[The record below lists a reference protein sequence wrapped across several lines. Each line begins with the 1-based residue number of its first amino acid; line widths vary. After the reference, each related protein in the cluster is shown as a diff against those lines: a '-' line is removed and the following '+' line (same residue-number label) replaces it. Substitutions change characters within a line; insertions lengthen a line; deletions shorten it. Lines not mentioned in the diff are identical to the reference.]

1 MFIVGTLFLTMAVRR
16 KLLCL
21 FDVDG
26 TLTLP
31 RQVVTDQME
40 AFLGRA
46 AQQAALAIVGGSDF
60 DKIAEQLRDRSVLD
74 RFEYVFSENGL
85 VARHQGA
92 LIHQQNIAA
101 HLGED
106 TTQRLINFALRYM
119 SELVL
124 PVKRGTFVEF
134 RSGLINFCPVGRSCS
149 QAERDGFAAYDAA
162 HGVRTAFKAALEK
175 EFAGLGLQFVIGGQI
190 SIDAFPEGWDKR
202 YCLQFVE
209 KDFEEIHF
217 FGDKTEPG
225 GNDYEIFLDS
235 RTVGHRVSGPDDTL
249 RQVKQL
255 LDID

>member
-1 MFIVGTLFLTMAVRR
+1 MATSR

-26 TLTLP
+26 TLTP
-31 RQVVTDQME
+31 SRQIISDQME
-40 AFLGRA
+40 SFLGRA
-46 AQQAALAIVGGSDF
+46 GQQATLGIVGGSDI
-60 DKIAEQLRDRSVLD
+60 DKIAEQMGGRSSLLE
-74 RFEYVFSENGL
+74 RFHYVFSENGL
-85 VARHQGA
+85 VAHKQGV

-106 TTQRLINFALRYM
+106 KTQSLINFALRYM

-149 QAERDGFAAYDAA
+149 QAQRDAFAAYDQAQ
-162 HGVRTAFKAALEK
+162 GVRAAFKAALEK
-175 EFAGLGLQFVIGGQI
+175 EFGDLGLRFVIGGQI
-190 SIDAFPEGWDKR
+190 SIDAFPDGWDKR

-209 KDFEEIHF
+209 QDFDEIHF

-225 GNDYEIFLDS
+225 GNDYEIFTDS
-235 RTVGHRVSGPDDTL
+235 RTVGHRVTGPEDTME
-249 RQVKQL
+249 QVKAL
-255 LDID
+255 LGLE

>member
-1 MFIVGTLFLTMAVRR
+1 MAARK

-31 RQVVTDQME
+31 RQLIGEQME
-40 AFLGRA
+40 AFLA
-46 AQQAALAIVGGSDF
+46 KASQHAALGLVGGSDI
-60 DKIAEQLRDRSVLD
+60 DKIAEQMKGHRALE
-74 RFEYVFSENGL
+74 RFDFVFSENGL
-85 VARHQGA
+85 VGREQGV
-92 LIHQQNIAA
+92 LFHQQNIAA

-106 TTQRLINFALRYM
+106 KIQRLINFALRYM

-134 RSGLINFCPVGRSCS
+134 RSGLINLCPVGRSCT
-149 QAERDGFAAYDAA
+149 QAEREAFAAFDEAN
-162 HGVRTAFKAALEK
+162 GVRAAFRSALEK
-175 EFAGLGLQFVIGGQI
+175 EFSGLGLCFVIGGQI
-190 SIDAFPEGWDKR
+190 SIDVFPEGWDKR

-225 GNDYEIFLDS
+225 GNDYEIFTDS
-235 RTVGHRVSGPDDTL
+235 RTVGHRVTGPEDTIE
-249 RQVKQL
+249 QL
-255 LDID
+255 GRVLGLQ